1 MVIGKRFLEAI
12 GVLVHDLLYCV
23 KTPLAHDSSMRSG
36 GGTGAITNKH
46 FGHGPPVSEGRAVS
60 DVEGGCSSS
69 VGLSVKEFTHS
80 DVATG
85 VRFPL
90 NLKL

>member
-23 KTPLAHDSSMRSG
+23 KMPLAHDSSMRSG

-60 DVEGGCSSS
+60 DVEGAALPQLAS
-69 VGLSVKEFTHS
+69 VLK
-80 DVATG
+80 
-85 VRFPL
+85 
-90 NLKL
+90 NLLTQM